1 LSTPPTTT
9 AGNMDVESKK
19 QTRHILAAS
28 LQTTKITSTGRW
40 RTTPHGGLIA
50 SWAGTALRIRVRA
63 RALAITFG
71 PATGR
76 MDAGD
81 NGGLKSVLAT
91 VLVPGAPAREILA
104 DARAGEQLVLLD
116 GAQLVEANVE
126 VCTIDWA
133 TRVEIATFDVT
144 DVRLAASIAS
154 RCAKVV
160 QGEFLPL
167 LNPNAPAWRL
177 LFIGDSITTGTGY
190 VDETYTSVLARG
202 SADAYPFALAD
213 ELRAAE
219 IDVGVEVV
227 AYPGCTLV
235 DRAPEVEGGGLGMI
249 SKFWSVRH
257 DR

>member
-1 LSTPPTTT
+1 VHHRL
-9 AGNMDVESKK
+9 G
-19 QTRHILAAS
+19 
-28 LQTTKITSTGRW
+28 
-40 RTTPHGGLIA
+40 
-50 SWAGTALRIRVRA
+50 
-63 RALAITFG
+63 
-71 PATGR
+71 
-76 MDAGD
+76 DAGRD
-81 NGGLKSVLAT
+81 
-91 VLVPGAPAREILA
+91 
-104 DARAGEQLVLLD
+104 
-116 GAQLVEANVE
+116 
-126 VCTIDWA
+126 C
-133 TRVEIATFDVT
+133 
-144 DVRLAASIAS
+144 DVRRDRRTSCSSITS

-160 QGEFLPL
+160 QGEILPL

-213 ELRAAE
+213 ELRAAD

-257 DR
+257 DRWPTAPC